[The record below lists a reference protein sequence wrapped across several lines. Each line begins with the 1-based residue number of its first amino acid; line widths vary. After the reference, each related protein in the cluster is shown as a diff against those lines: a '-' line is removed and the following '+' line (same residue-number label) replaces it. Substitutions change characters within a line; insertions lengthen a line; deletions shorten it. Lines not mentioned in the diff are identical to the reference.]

1 MDSKKLRIAENALRQ
16 IAEREGTSVDAV
28 REEIR
33 AATPAPPPGRSG
45 RAFPARAASRRRRKS
60 SSGWRRM
67 RAAGQTA
74 ENFRPGHKTVR
85 CITARFFIDGGF
97 FCV

>member
-33 AATPAPPPGRSG
+33 AAIVMGRNDPNPAA
-45 RAFPARAASRRRRKS
+45 RAFWQSLPCEGDEPTPEEVILRLAEDARRR
-60 SSGWRRM
+60 
-67 RAAGQTA
+67 A
-74 ENFRPGHKTVR
+74 N
-85 CITARFFIDGGF
+85 GGKF
-97 FCV
+97 